1 MLNNPALLLFRT
13 KDEDRLHFIAGS
25 AKVNYRLSSNELD
38 YYRVYIN
45 GRRTAQKLNSLTWNV
60 DDRIEIVKLKD
71 VGAWYNVLQDPDW
84 DPAGVP
90 DLVGAQLP
98 IRMALL
104 EPKHWLS
111 PLPNFLPDEKYVGI
125 LRTFMD
131 CTTLQ
136 SVCDYLFSNMPHTN
150 NLARVFQGCTSLTTV
165 PQHIFDGIWENLI
178 SPTSIFFDSGL
189 TEVPVIFYHDSY
201 PSCTNVNEI
210 FRNTPIKNVPLSF
223 FDKFTQLVQARATYK
238 EARYLES
245 CPVVFLNKN
254 TQLKSINE
262 LFDGSK
268 MLSKSGVVLDFSN
281 CPAMSVLDYFWGNPT
296 DTSISITP
304 CTVKVRRNTSTA
316 ALFADKKANSS
327 YKSTFNLQYVD

>member
-1 MLNNPALLLFRT
+1 MLNNPALLLFRS

-25 AKVNYRLSSNELD
+25 AKANYRLSNNELD

-84 DPAGVP
+84 DPAGTP

-98 IRMALL
+98 IRIALL

-125 LRTFMD
+125 LRTFID

-178 SPTSIFFDSGL
+178 SPSGLFIDSGL
-189 TEVPVIFYHDSY
+189 TEVPVLFYHNSY
-201 PSCTNVNEI
+201 PSCTSVNET
-210 FRNTPIKNVPLSF
+210 FTGTPIKNIPLNF
-223 FDKFTQLVQARATYK
+223 FDRFTNLIQARYIYK
-238 EARYLES
+238 NTSYLES
-245 CPVVFLNKN
+245 CPISFFNNNQNLG
-254 TQLKSINE
+254 QINE
-262 LFDGSK
+262 LFNNSK
-268 MLSKSGVVLDFSN
+268 ICSKSNIVLDFSS
-281 CPAMSVLDYFWGNPT
+281 CPNIDAINDFYSNPT
-296 DTSISITP
+296 NTSISINP
-304 CTVKVRRNTSTA
+304 CIVKVKRNTLTA
-316 ALFADKKANSS
+316 TTFANAKANSNF
-327 YKSTFNLQYVD
+327 KTTFNLQYVD

>member
-1 MLNNPALLLFRT
+1 M
-13 KDEDRLHFIAGS
+13 
-25 AKVNYRLSSNELD
+25 
-38 YYRVYIN
+38 
-45 GRRTAQKLNSLTWNV
+45 
-60 DDRIEIVKLKD
+60 
-71 VGAWYNVLQDPDW
+71 
-84 DPAGVP
+84 
-90 DLVGAQLP
+90 VGAQLP

-178 SPTSIFFDSGL
+178 SPSSIFFDSGL
-189 TEVPVIFYHDSY
+189 TEVPV
-201 PSCTNVNEI
+201 
-210 FRNTPIKNVPLSF
+210 
-223 FDKFTQLVQARATYK
+223 
-238 EARYLES
+238 
-245 CPVVFLNKN
+245 VFLNKN
-254 TQLKSINE
+254 AQLEFINE

-316 ALFADKKANSS
+316 ALFADKKANSN